1 MKIIKIEPKDI
12 YVTLEMSLK
21 DIEKI
26 IKALD
31 HTEIKYDHK
40 SLLKEDVQVGEAAN
54 YLINEFYPTLKEV
67 VEDLVDSEEN

>member
-12 YVTLEMSLK
+12 YVTLEISLK
-21 DIEKI
+21 NIEKI

-31 HTEIKYDHK
+31 HTEINYDHK
-40 SLLKEDVQVGEAAN
+40 KDIQVGEAAN

-67 VEDLVDSEEN
+67 VEDLVE